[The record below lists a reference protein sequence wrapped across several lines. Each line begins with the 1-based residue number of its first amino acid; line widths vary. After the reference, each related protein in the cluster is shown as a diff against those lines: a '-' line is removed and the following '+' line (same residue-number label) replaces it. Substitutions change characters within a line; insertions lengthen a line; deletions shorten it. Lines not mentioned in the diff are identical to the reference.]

1 MFIYRYTK
9 YLLSRGE
16 IDILKAITQIL
27 PRILEQSLLNSFTF
41 NLNGKDKL
49 VRFLYSNWNNKNLN
63 LPLIKDKMS
72 KSVNII
78 MDGKVERTV
87 NSIQKLL
94 PILGIKSRTTV
105 MRYMNHI
112 KNFYSPVYKKYVNIR
127 YPNTK
132 SLLNHK
138 INFET
143 NRVIPELNIPNTS
156 LSSLELNTLYVYDK
170 NFSLVYKYKSIR
182 KAVRYLN
189 PNYKEKGINL
199 RGKEIAISR
208 AKNKCKLIINEKGSF
223 YFAENRNSD
232 K

>member
-1 MFIYRYTK
+1 
-9 YLLSRGE
+9 
-16 IDILKAITQIL
+16 
-27 PRILEQSLLNSFTF
+27 
-41 NLNGKDKL
+41 
-49 VRFLYSNWNNKNLN
+49 
-63 LPLIKDKMS
+63 
-72 KSVNII
+72 

-199 RGKEIAISR
+199 RAVFGALVLWCRSLDFHLGHISQSVF
-208 AKNKCKLIINEKGSF
+208 GSIF
-223 YFAENRNSD
+223 GPFR
-232 K
+232 